1 MASKGKGQK
10 GIDEFYYE
18 DEEKKEPCDYFEWHD
33 IRAALYKERKRLS
46 ELVSNLQLEN
56 ADLRAALDRVSKHS
70 VDVGI
75 ESKNVISSY
84 EEIVVAIKSIKLR
97 LDQLEAGSSKLK

>member
-18 DEEKKEPCDYFEWHD
+18 DEEVLCNCGL
-33 IRAALYKERKRLS
+33 RASRRISHTVANPNRKFFGCPLFGS
-46 ELVSNLQLEN
+46 KLEN

-97 LDQLEAGSSKLK
+97 

>member
-1 MASKGKGQK
+1 MASKEKG
-10 GIDEFYYE
+10 
-18 DEEKKEPCDYFEWHD
+18 
-33 IRAALYKERKRLS
+33 AALYKERKRLG
-46 ELVSNLQLEN
+46 EMVSNLQLEN
-56 ADLRAALDRVSKHS
+56 ADLCAALDRVSKHS